1 MSSYFHL
8 YRLHFGSY
16 NFFRWEYVCIRLVNI
31 SLLIRFVLSL
41 SIFQALIGSVAYDT
55 AIEKDSSEQH
65 KVWGMQIL
73 TIAVLCILIT
83 APVGAAGMSIA
94 GPRLLQMTKKTDDR

>member
-1 MSSYFHL
+1 MAGSVHCAVVRHIIIIFKYL
-8 YRLHFGSY
+8 YIILLFLY
-16 NFFRWEYVCIRLVNI
+16 NFFSSSR
-31 SLLIRFVLSL
+31 
-41 SIFQALIGSVAYDT
+41 FQALIGSVAYDT